1 MKGFE
6 RFVNFVMF
14 EKFLCDP
21 SILTEDHIRLA
32 QHAQGPEGDILKVA
46 NRCAHDV
53 EYLHMLPRLYTHL
66 AEHPVT
72 YVTRDHERA
81 EGLPASTQGGAEGTR
96 GYSIVSDSNKSTR
109 ELVDEFKNENK
120 SSIVI
125 FKPSR
130 HVEDVCHERGWQNLN
145 PSAALATQVENKVSQ
160 VAWLGELAH
169 LLPEH
174 WLGELSECN
183 VRRPFVLQFATGHS
197 GESTFLIEKEGDL
210 ANLIKQFPRRQ
221 VRASRFVK
229 GSTFTNNVVVWGEKV
244 LIGSISYQRT
254 GEGDLT
260 SNPFATVGNDWGKAV
275 ELLGETGRKQYEDIA
290 EAIGAKLASQ
300 KWKGLFGLDIIRDDS
315 TGKMYLIEI
324 NARQPASAVFESHI
338 QKLANLPGVT
348 TFEAHL
354 AALLELPYQGE
365 ELIPITTGK
374 RTVN

>member
-1 MKGFE
+1 MGVKALEGFAQIIVLE
-6 RFVNFVMF
+6 QFAG
-14 EKFLCDP
+14 DP
-21 SILTEDHIRLA
+21 RILAHHHGRLTK
-32 QHAQGPEGDILKVA
+32 HTQGPESDILEVA

-66 AEHPVT
+66 EEHAVT
-72 YVTRDHERA
+72 YVTRESERA
-81 EGLPASTQGGAEGTR
+81 QGLPAGTT
-96 GYSIVSDSNKSTR
+96 GYSIVSDSKKSTR
-109 ELVDEFKNENK
+109 ELVDGFKNESK

-130 HVEDVCHERGWQNLN
+130 HVEEVCHERGWQSLN
-145 PSAALATQVENKVSQ
+145 PSAALAMQVENKVSQ
-160 VAWLGELAH
+160 VVWLGELAH